1 MNMSLCYY
9 GDVHR
14 ILARQDGVSNHIF
27 ELSQA
32 LSKLGIKVTIIGMS
46 RSRLELNLGNLS
58 ILGVPNINVRVL
70 GVLQT
75 SYIIYKSLQEM
86 IRRNSI
92 DAIQFHGLTG
102 LVTYFRMRK
111 LPIPM
116 WTKCHGINDPY
127 IANLDLHGNLKTES
141 FIIDSTL
148 SKMANLL
155 NYKLSPH
162 IIANSKNT
170 KQKLIDNYNI
180 DSQKISVVYNGVNHE
195 LFNTKISGNNLRRKL
210 GLKTSTVLLFVGDF
224 SLLKGV
230 PYLIFSIKKVIKEL
244 PNVSLL
250 LVGGYNKVSRMNVR
264 KLISKLYLTTH
275 VKVIEDVSH
284 RELPQYYALADV
296 CIVPSLSESFGNVAL
311 EAMACGKPVIA
322 SKVGGLTE
330 IVNEEVGITVEP
342 GCIKCL
348 TQAIL
353 TLSKN
358 EELRQELGRKAAN
371 HARKFSWDETAQ
383 KTLDVF
389 KKLKSNEV

>member
-1 MNMSLCYY
+1 
-9 GDVHR
+9 VHK
-14 ILARQDGVSNHIF
+14 ILTRQDGVSNHIF

-32 LSKLGIKVTIIGMS
+32 LSKLGINITIIGAS
-46 RSRLELNLGNLS
+46 RSRLELNVGNLS
-58 ILGVPNINVRVL
+58 ILGVPNINVRGL

-75 SYIIYKSLQEM
+75 SYIIYKNLQEM
-86 IRRNSI
+86 IRRNPM

-111 LPIPM
+111 SPIPM

-127 IANLDLHGNLKTES
+127 IANLDLHSNLKIES

-148 SKMANLL
+148 SKTATQL

-170 KQKLIDNYNI
+170 KQILIDTYNI
-180 DSQKISVVYNGVNHE
+180 NSQKISVVYNGVNHE

-210 GLKTSTVLLFVGDF
+210 GLETSTVLLFVGDF

-230 PYLIFSIKKVIKEL
+230 SYLIFSIKKVAKEL

-264 KLISKLYLTTH
+264 KLISKLYLTTR
-275 VKVIEDVSH
+275 VKVIENVPH

-330 IVNEEVGITVEP
+330 IINEEVGITVEP

-371 HARKFSWDETAQ
+371 HARKFSWDKTAQ
-383 KTLDVF
+383 ETLDVF
-389 KKLKSNEV
+389 KKLKSNDV